1 MSNTITVTVTV
12 AFPSGRAYVEVGGHE
27 VGYVAKGERGW
38 YLAATEKGNYAYL
51 TGLRTKAQAIEI
63 LVNSRNATTV

>member
-1 MSNTITVTVTV
+1 MITTIT
-12 AFPSGRAYVEVGGHE
+12 SQGRTYVSVDGHE

-51 TGLRTKAQAIEI
+51 TGLRTKQSAINI
-63 LVNSRNATTV
+63 LTNERIATTV